1 MKTTDIV
8 PGSKTSEI
16 VPFEELK
23 TSTRTIVVYSN
34 IEISLIR
41 AFMGMYITPVDVPL
55 TSKKKNVDRKKL
67 TGPYGAII
75 SVQKGN
81 LYRGVNMRR
90 NKTHWCTA
98 NCRRMGTT
106 KTGKQVKLRTV
117 VELSELVEGTD
128 DIYNINYY
136 CTECERYYTLR
147 QLGKNTSFLNQ
158 TTVVLALEDI
168 VINIM
173 VFRDTFKVAGCKT
186 DANAIEAIRI
196 LWEDHIQKLN
206 DIYDNKAWALK
217 EKWADS
223 SPKFLFRPVM
233 RNMNF
238 RLAFYIDREKL
249 NMLMNRKEYKDIV
262 FMSQCETTGNTNVN
276 IKMYTEKP
284 DAHRYECL
292 TYPNKDGSGD
302 AFIELVKDNYLKD
315 TSAKKPE
322 RITLVVFSTSEVIL
336 SGRYPDVMKERY
348 EFFIKE
354 MLKNRKAIEEKIV
367 EPQFSIKDF
376 IM

>member
-1 MKTTDIV
+1 
-8 PGSKTSEI
+8 
-16 VPFEELK
+16 
-23 TSTRTIVVYSN
+23 
-34 IEISLIR
+34 
-41 AFMGMYITPVDVPL
+41 MGLYITPVDVPL

-67 TGPYGAII
+67 TGPYGSII

-98 NCRRMGTT
+98 NCRRMGVT
-106 KTGKQVKLRTV
+106 KTGKPVKLKTV
-117 VELSELVEGTD
+117 IEIPSAVEGTD
-128 DIYNINYY
+128 IYNIRYY
-136 CTECERYYTLR
+136 CTECERYYSLR

-158 TTVVLALEDI
+158 TTVVLALDEI

-173 VFRDTFKVAGCKT
+173 VFKDNFKVAGCKT
-186 DANAIEAIRI
+186 DDNAIEAIMI

-206 DIYDNKAWALK
+206 STFNNRAWALK
-217 EKWADS
+217 EKWSDTT
-223 SPKFLFRPVM
+223 PRFLFRPVM

-238 RLAFYIDREKL
+238 RLAFFIDREKL
-249 NMLMNRKEYKDIV
+249 NLLMNKKEYRDIV

-292 TYPNKDGSGD
+292 TYPAADGTGVPY
-302 AFIELVKDNYLKD
+302 IELVKDNYLKD
-315 TSAKKPE
+315 TVTKKPE

-336 SGRYPDVMKERY
+336 SGRYPDVMKDRY

-376 IM
+376 II